1 MLLEYYW
8 NINGMLLEYYWDING
23 ILMEYKWITYI
34 DLGEI

>member
-23 ILMEYKWITYI
+23 ILMEYKWNTYI

>member
-8 NINGMLLEYYWDING
+8 NINGMLLEFYWDING
-23 ILMEYKWITYI
+23 ILMEYKWNTYI